1 MNRKRADRVFNL
13 VKRIME
19 GLLVLL
25 FGLLVLDV
33 LWQVFSRFLLNSSYS
48 FTEELAR
55 FLLIWLSVLGAAYL
69 NARREHLSMDF
80 IYSKLSNQNQIRLSI
95 FGEVVI
101 FVFALLV
108 MLVGGANLVFI
119 TMHLEQLSGTL
130 QIPLGYVYCILP
142 VSGFLIMCFSVYHI
156 SGFIRNQPK
165 PLG

>member
-1 MNRKRADRVFNL
+1 MRKVDSIFNL
-13 VKRIME
+13 VVRVME
-19 GLLVLL
+19 TLLVLI
-25 FGLLVLDV
+25 FGLLVIDV
-33 LWQVFSRFLLNSSYS
+33 LWQVFSRYLLNSSYS

-80 IYSKLSNQNQIRLSI
+80 IYSKLSDRNQVRLSI

-101 FVFALLV
+101 FIFALLV

-119 TMHLEQLSGTL
+119 TLHLDQLSGTL
-130 QIPLGYVYCILP
+130 RIPLGYVYSILP

-156 SGFIRNQPK
+156 VRFYKNQPRSQE
-165 PLG
+165 